1 MTVFRHVYRL
11 RRRLEGKT
19 DYKKRKSLLLN
30 RGVFVS
36 PRVTGKHIIV
46 QYSKPTNKGDNI
58 LSSTNSN
65 QLNKIGWKGSGKSLP
80 AAYLIGLLSGY
91 KALKS
96 NVSEAVLYTGIE
108 RYMHASRIS
117 AILKGIVDSG
127 VSIPANEESFP
138 DETRIQG
145 QHISSYA
152 KSLLDEDKKSYESR
166 FSKLLSNGLRPE
178 DYPKHF
184 EEIRKKIISS
194 YGDK

>member
-65 QLNKIGWKGSGKSLP
+65 QLNKMGWKGSGKSLP

-96 NVSEAVLYTGIE
+96 DVSEAVLYTGIE

-117 AILKGIVDSG
+117 AILKGIVD
-127 VSIPANEESFP
+127 
-138 DETRIQG
+138 
-145 QHISSYA
+145 
-152 KSLLDEDKKSYESR
+152 
-166 FSKLLSNGLRPE
+166 
-178 DYPKHF
+178 
-184 EEIRKKIISS
+184 
-194 YGDK
+194 